1 MPDIR
6 TLSNT
11 VSVGPQLSVDDLAVL
26 GAQGVTSIINN
37 RPDNEEPG
45 QTSSAEL
52 EMAARTAGLAYN
64 HIPISGLP
72 HAAAVSA
79 VGDVLKSDAADN
91 GRTVMFCRSGMRS
104 AACWA
109 MSQRL
114 EGADADDLRAAAA
127 AAGYDLSRLPL

>member
-1 MPDIR
+1 MPN
-6 TLSNT
+6 LSALSHT
-11 VSVGPQLSVDDLAVL
+11 VSVGPQLSMDDLTML
-26 GAQGVTSIINN
+26 GVQGFTSVINN
-37 RPDNEEPG
+37 RPDDEEPG
-45 QTSSAEL
+45 QIASTAL
-52 EMAARTAGLAYN
+52 EMAARTAGLDYH

-79 VGDVLKSDAADN
+79 VGEVLKSQTTDN
-91 GRTVMFCRSGMRS
+91 GRTLMFCRSGMRS

-109 MSQRL
+109 MAQRL

>member
-6 TLSNT
+6 TLSNA

-37 RPDNEEPG
+37 RPDDEEPG

-52 EMAARTAGLAYN
+52 EMAARTSGLNYH

-91 GRTVMFCRSGMRS
+91 GRTIMFCRSGMRS